1 MKFGSA
7 DIRLPDHYFETIIV
21 LLEFVEQI
29 RLSAAIE
36 DKIAPV

>member
-1 MKFGSA
+1 MKFGSG

-21 LLEFVEQI
+21 LEFVEQI